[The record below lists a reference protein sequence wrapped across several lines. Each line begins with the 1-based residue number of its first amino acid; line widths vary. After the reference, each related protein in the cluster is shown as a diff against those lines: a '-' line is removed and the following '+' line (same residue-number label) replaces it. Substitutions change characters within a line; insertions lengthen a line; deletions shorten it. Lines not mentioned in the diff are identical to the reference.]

1 MRADSPDRGVEVR
14 RSRARLMTA
23 ALHNKNV
30 ADAITEAQQ
39 SESRYY
45 AESLAIAQNN
55 GVIRKDIDILAVSY
69 WIQGQF
75 FGRILLD
82 LGEENFEIG
91 AQWVETSLIAL
102 EAVLS
107 PEHQK

>member
-1 MRADSPDRGVEVR
+1 
-14 RSRARLMTA
+14 MTA
-23 ALHNKNV
+23 ALHNKKV
-30 ADAITEAQQ
+30 QEAIVEAQQ
-39 SESRYY
+39 TESRYY

-55 GVIRKDIDILAVSY
+55 GVIRNDIDLLAVSY

-82 LGEENFEIG
+82 VGNETTDIG
-91 AQWVETSLIAL
+91 AQWIETSLIAL

-107 PEHQK
+107 PEQQK